1 MTEFPDSHRY
11 LLDSRF
17 ATLATIGGNGFPQLT
32 EVWFLYD
39 GDQLATSLNS
49 SRLKTRNLQKR
60 PECSL
65 FILDLENPFK
75 YLEVRARAR
84 IEPDDDYEFARR
96 LGAKY
101 DGADLSE
108 HDNPGD
114 RRVKVIFE
122 PVNVHPVDMTIGQS

>member
-1 MTEFPDSHRY
+1 MTEFPESHRY

-17 ATLATIGGNGFPQLT
+17 ATLATINAGGFPQLT

-39 GDQLATSLNS
+39 EGELTTSLNS
-49 SRLKTRNLQKR
+49 SRLKTRNLLQR

-84 IEPDDDYEFARR
+84 VEPDDDYEFARR

-101 DGADLSE
+101 EGADLRE
-108 HDNPGD
+108 HDKPGET
-114 RRVKVIFE
+114 RVKVIFE